1 VVQGAKFEIPKLRAI
16 AAHATPRVI
25 EGTLIPLGLFLVVL
39 QLAGIWGALAVG
51 VGWTYG
57 AIVLRL
63 VTGRRVPGILLLGAL
78 TATAR
83 GALAVA
89 THSVFL
95 YFLQPT
101 LGTALVGGAFLVSFV
116 AGRPLTERLAHDFC
130 PLPEAMSGHPLLKR
144 FFLRI
149 SLLWAGVFLANAA
162 LTLWLLLSQ
171 SLTVYVL
178 AKPAVSFGFTA
189 IGICTSVWWFHRS
202 IQRHGILDVSAV
214 PAAAA

>member
-1 VVQGAKFEIPKLRAI
+1 VVQGGSFEIPRLRAI
-16 AAHATPRVI
+16 AVHATPRVI
-25 EGTLIPLGLFLVVL
+25 EGTVIPLVLFLVML
-39 QLAGIWGALAVG
+39 HFAGVWGALAVG

-57 AIVLRL
+57 AIGLRMA
-63 VTGRRVPGILLLGAL
+63 TGRRVPGILLLGAL

-83 GALAVA
+83 GALAIA

-101 LGTALVGGAFLVSFV
+101 LGTALVGGAFLISFA

-149 SLLWAGVFLANAA
+149 SLLWAAVFLANAT

-178 AKPAVSFGFTA
+178 AKPVVSFGFTA
-189 IGICTSVWWFHRS
+189 IGICTSVWWFRRS
-202 IQRHGILDVSAV
+202 IQRHGVLDGCAV